1 LHLLGET
8 LPAQTDPDNA
18 VERQTGD
25 GLLRVRLEPLDVDST
40 AEILTDTGLFA
51 GRDHLL
57 TVTSM
62 EVRDE

>member
-1 LHLLGET
+1 
-8 LPAQTDPDNA
+8 
-18 VERQTGD
+18 
-25 GLLRVRLEPLDVDST
+25 VRLEPLEAEST

-62 EVRDE
+62 EVGDE